1 MPAPN
6 LAEILS
12 KISDGLSVFD
22 KDLGLTFVNDKAASI
37 LEAADEAFHNRLAQT
52 LKDHAPIRF
61 DHFHASMSRWFE
73 HQTYPN
79 PDGGFTLFS
88 RDITSRRRLEDAL
101 RASEERFRRLMDSD
115 IIGMLVVESGMVTE
129 ANDVFL
135 TSLGYTRDDLVSRQ
149 LRWRQL
155 TPPEYDD
162 ADAAARQE
170 I

>member
-73 HQTYPN
+73 MTPQEYDQLDANARHEITA
-79 PDGGFTLFS
+79 DGVFAPYEKEFVRKDGSRVPVLIGGVATQNDPVETLCLAQDLS
-88 RDITSRRRLEDAL
+88 ERRRAED
-101 RASEERFRRLMDSD
+101 RMRN
-115 IIGMLVVESGMVTE
+115 LVECGK
-129 ANDVFL
+129 
-135 TSLGYTRDDLVSRQ
+135 
-149 LRWRQL
+149 
-155 TPPEYDD
+155 
-162 ADAAARQE
+162 
-170 I
+170 